1 MSAMDKMLDGMP
13 MGMRNSVT
21 NTLDNIG
28 LMLSIKNPKVAMSM
42 APSAMRGMVMKK
54 GKGSDAVKMHSG
66 HAVHFDLNYGTDFP
80 EMWELYRRAVANQW
94 DGERDLDW
102 STDVD
107 PMNPEN
113 CILPEEYAP
122 FEGLAAKGVHF
133 NAQEKQR
140 FQADLAAWT
149 LAQFMHGEQG
159 ALYAAAQ
166 VTESVQWLDGK
177 FYGATQVM
185 DEGRHL
191 EVFYRYLDSKM
202 NKVYQVNDNLFVILD
217 DLLTDSRWDVKF
229 LGMQIMVEGLALGA
243 FSTMYNYTRE
253 PLLKNL
259 LRYVIQDEA
268 RHVHYGVLALRE
280 QITEHLSPRERRERE
295 DWAFE
300 LALLM
305 RNRFMSHE
313 IYHEWFGGGARLSL
327 RDWNEV
333 VSEAPG
339 MKAFRQVMF
348 QRLIP
353 NLEYIGLMS
362 DRIKQHYEK
371 AGLATFLGGRNATQL
386 SGEDLI
392 AENDALSAAGAEA
405 HNNEAA

>member
-1 MSAMDKMLDGMP
+1 MSITDKLLDGMP
-13 MGMRNSVT
+13 MSARNTVT
-21 NTLDNIG
+21 NTLDNIA
-28 LMLSIKNPKVAMSM
+28 LMFSIKNPKVALSL
-42 APSAMRGMVMKK
+42 APSAFRGMIQKK
-54 GKGSDAVKMHSG
+54 GKKADSVAMHSP
-66 HAVHFDLNYGTDFP
+66 HAVHFDLSYGSDHP

-107 PMNPEN
+107 PMNPEKPL
-113 CILPEEYAP
+113 IPEDYAP
-122 FEGLAAKGVHF
+122 FEGLAAKGIKF
-133 NAQEKQR
+133 NAREKLQ
-140 FQADLAAWT
+140 FQSDLAAWT

-166 VTESVQWLDGK
+166 VTECVQWLDGK
-177 FYGATQVM
+177 FYGSTQVM

-191 EVFYRYLDSKM
+191 EVFYRYLDTKM
-202 NKVYQVNDNLFVILD
+202 DKVYQVNDNLFVILD

-268 RHVHYGVLALRE
+268 RHVHYGVLALKE
-280 QITEHLSPRERRERE
+280 QITENLSPKERRERE

-313 IYHEWFGGGARLSL
+313 VYHEWFGGSSRLSIK
-327 RDWNEV
+327 DWNEV
-333 VSEAPG
+333 VLEAPG
-339 MKAFRQVMF
+339 MLAFRQLMF

-362 DRIKQHYEK
+362 DRIKSHYERE
-371 AGLATFLGGRNATQL
+371 GLASFLGGRNATQL
-386 SGEDLI
+386 TEQDLI
-392 AENDALSAAGAEA
+392 AENDAMASQGSKGVSAAA
-405 HNNEAA
+405 

>member
-1 MSAMDKMLDGMP
+1 MSTFDRMLNGLP
-13 MGMRNSVT
+13 MHARNTIT
-21 NTLDNIG
+21 NTVDNIG
-28 LMLSIKNPKVAMSM
+28 LMLSIKNPKVAASL
-42 APSAMRGMVMKK
+42 APSAIRGMIQKK
-54 GKGSDAVKMHSG
+54 GKNNPSVNMYSG
-66 HAVHFDLNYGTDFP
+66 HPVHFDLTYGSDFP
-80 EMWELYRRAVANQW
+80 EMWDLYRRAVANQW
-94 DGERDLDW
+94 DGDRDLDW

-107 PMNPEN
+107 PLSPERP
-113 CILPEEYAP
+113 ILPEEYAP
-122 FEGLAAKGVHF
+122 FEGLAAKGVKF
-133 NAQEKQR
+133 NAKEKLQ
-140 FQADLAAWT
+140 FQSDLAAWS

-159 ALYAAAQ
+159 ALYAASQ

-191 EVFYRYLDSKM
+191 EVFYRYLDTKM
-202 NKVYQVNDNLFVILD
+202 DKVYQVNDNLFVILD

-259 LRYVIQDEA
+259 LGYVIQDEA
-268 RHVHYGVLALRE
+268 RHVHYGVLALKE
-280 QITEHLSPRERRERE
+280 HITEHLSPSERKERE

-313 IYHEWFGGGARLSL
+313 VYYEWFGDTGHLSIK
-327 RDWNEV
+327 DWNEV
-333 VSEAPG
+333 VLCAPG
-339 MKAFRQVMF
+339 MVAFRQLMF

-362 DRIKQHYEK
+362 DRIKVQYEK
-371 AGLATFLGGRNATQL
+371 AGLAGFLGGLNATQL
-386 SGEDLI
+386 SGDDLLKQNDQLSLED
-392 AENDALSAAGAEA
+392 AQRDAA
-405 HNNEAA
+405 

>member
-1 MSAMDKMLDGMP
+1 MSTMDKLLEGMP
-13 MGMRNSVT
+13 MGMRNTVT
-21 NTLDNIG
+21 NSVDNIG
-28 LMLSIKNPKVAMSM
+28 MMLSIKNPKVALSM
-42 APSAMRGMVMKK
+42 APSAVRGMVMKK
-54 GKGSDAVKMHSG
+54 GKTNDSVQMVSKHP
-66 HAVHFDLNYGTDFP
+66 VHFDLSYGSDYP

-94 DGERDLDW
+94 DGDRDLAWD
-102 STDVD
+102 TDVD
-107 PMNPEN
+107 PLNPER

-122 FEGLAAKGVHF
+122 FAQLEERGVRLNAKEK
-133 NAQEKQR
+133 AQ
-140 FQADLAAWT
+140 FQSDLAAWT
-149 LAQFMHGEQG
+149 LSQFMHGEQG

-191 EVFYRYLDSKM
+191 EVFYRYLDTKM
-202 NKVYQVNDNLFVILD
+202 NKIYQVNDNLFVILD

-253 PLLKNL
+253 PLLKSL
-259 LRYVIQDEA
+259 LKLVIQDEA

-280 QITEHLSPRERRERE
+280 QITENLSPKERRERE

-313 IYHEWFGGGARLSL
+313 IYHEWFGNSSKLSI
-327 RDWNEV
+327 RDWNAAV
-333 VSEAPG
+333 TEAPG

-348 QRLIP
+348 QRLVP

-362 DRIKQHYEK
+362 DRIKPHYEA
-371 AGLATFLGGRNATQL
+371 AGLASFFGGRNATEL

-392 AENDALSAAGAEA
+392 AENDVMSEMASKGVAEA
-405 HNNEAA
+405 A